1 MKIYDCFQFFDE
13 EMLLDLRLNIM
24 DKYVDKFVITEA
36 TYMHNGKS
44 KKLVFD
50 INKFSKFKNKIIYI
64 VVDKSPPDLVEIYE
78 SDKNEEDTF
87 GQKLIF
93 NGYRRDNYQRQ
104 MAQQALNNIEPED
117 WIIINDIDEIPNL
130 KNIDMRKIKNKFLIF
145 KQQIFY
151 YKFNLLYPSVPWFG
165 SRACKKKI
173 FLSPQWLRN
182 IKHKAYPLWR
192 LDIIFSKRKY
202 NDIFYVHDG
211 GWHFTNIKSP
221 EDIEKKLLNYTHHD
235 EFEKSGLNLEDL
247 RKKVEEK
254 KIIYDH
260 SMDQRKN
267 KWGSETT
274 LNTIKLSEMP
284 DYLSKNYKKYVN
296 WLEI

>member
-1 MKIYDCFQFFDE
+1 M
-13 EMLLDLRLNIM
+13 
-24 DKYVDKFVITEA
+24 
-36 TYMHNGKS
+36 
-44 KKLVFD
+44 
-50 INKFSKFKNKIIYI
+50 
-64 VVDKSPPDLVEIYE
+64 
-78 SDKNEEDTF
+78 
-87 GQKLIF
+87 
-93 NGYRRDNYQRQ
+93 
-104 MAQQALNNIEPED
+104 
-117 WIIINDIDEIPNL
+117 
-130 KNIDMRKIKNKFLIF
+130 
-145 KQQIFY
+145 FY

-165 SRACKKKI
+165 SRACKKKN

-235 EFEKSGLNLEDL
+235 EFVKSKLKLEDL
-247 RKKVEEK
+247 RKKIKEK

-260 SMDQRKN
+260 SVDQSEY
-267 KWGSETT
+267 KWGTD
-274 LNTIKLSEMP
+274 TILRTIELSNMP
-284 DYLSKNYKKYVN
+284 DYLRENYKKYVN